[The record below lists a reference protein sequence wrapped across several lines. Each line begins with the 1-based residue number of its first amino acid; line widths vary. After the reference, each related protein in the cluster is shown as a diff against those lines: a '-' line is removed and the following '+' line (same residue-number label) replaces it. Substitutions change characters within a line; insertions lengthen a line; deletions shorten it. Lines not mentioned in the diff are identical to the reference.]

1 MLKLQ
6 TVQALDYAAV
16 LEDTVEE
23 LHILGKLVPAHYQY
37 TEAAEEIVRNQVER
51 ALSAQH
57 RIEAKYDNQITQ
69 RNKLQ
74 HERNQQTLE
83 QPNAKESQKLMDEL
97 SNELKKTTADLKTGT
112 NKINRLFNQNPLTAD
127 NMRKVEQDRLYFEKL
142 LTKAI
147 LELRNHES
155 MAPLRKMVEE
165 EQESKRQFQ
174 DVVKREEAS
183 RRRIKELND
192 EIQDIRQQKATEL
205 ARRAEVIA
213 YQKDQLQ
220 EAKAKSQLEV
230 TYESKKCE
238 NHLEQIRERCF
249 IAEQEMRREQE
260 LLEARYEDEMKCN
273 SETEN
278 FLRGFIK
285 DTGQKTDYWLDK
297 YNSETGAFQT
307 QLDKLKAAR
316 AADLASYQKIAADFT
331 LYEQVVRD
339 DRAAK
344 ERRRR
349 QLEREE
355 QQMNAAVKI
364 QSWWRGMLV
373 RNAIGPHK
381 KKKGK
386 KGKKKKK

>member
-1 MLKLQ
+1 MLRISA
-6 TVQALDYAAV
+6 VEALDYAAV
-16 LEDTVEE
+16 LEDAAAE
-23 LHILGKLVPAHYQY
+23 LHILGKLVPPHYQY
-37 TEAAEEIVRNQVER
+37 TESAEEIVRNQVER
-51 ALSAQH
+51 VLSTQH
-57 RIEAKYDNQITQ
+57 QIENAYDEQITA
-69 RNKLQ
+69 RTKLQ
-74 HERNQQTLE
+74 HDKSHHTLE
-83 QPNAKESQKLMDEL
+83 QPNAKESQKLMQEL
-97 SNELKKTTADLKTGT
+97 SSELKKTTADLKTGV

-127 NMRKVEQDRLYFEKL
+127 NMRKVEQDRVYFEKL

-147 LELRNHES
+147 LALNERNTIE
-155 MAPLRKMVEE
+155 PLKSMVEE
-165 EQESKRQFQ
+165 EQENKNQFLQ
-174 DVVKREEAS
+174 VVQREAES
-183 RRRIKELND
+183 RRRIQELKQS
-192 EIQDIRQQKATEL
+192 IQSIRQEKAEEL

-220 EAKAKSQLEV
+220 EAKAKAQLEV
-230 TYESKKCE
+230 TYEKKKCE
-238 NHLEQIRERCF
+238 NHLEQVRERCF

-260 LLEARYEDEMKCN
+260 MLENRYEDEMKCN

-285 DTGQKTDYWLDK
+285 ETGQKTEEWLEK
-297 YNSETGAFQT
+297 YNQETALLQT

-316 AADLASYQKIAADFT
+316 ATDLATYQKIAADFT

-373 RNAIGPHK
+373 RHAIGPHK